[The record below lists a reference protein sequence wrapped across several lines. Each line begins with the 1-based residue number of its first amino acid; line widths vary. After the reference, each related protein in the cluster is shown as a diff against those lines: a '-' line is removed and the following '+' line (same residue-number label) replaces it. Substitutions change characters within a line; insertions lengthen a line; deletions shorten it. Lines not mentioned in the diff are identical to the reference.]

1 MNYIRITKDN
11 IDREHICCAMSGK
24 QSVVKKEWLRQRF
37 EEGLV
42 FYRSEER
49 GKCFIEYIPAEN
61 AWVPMEAPGYLYI
74 NCLWVSGSMKGH
86 GYSNDLL
93 DECIRDAKAQGRKGI
108 CILSS
113 EKRKKEFLAD
123 PKYLAFKGFAL
134 ADTSDCGITLQY
146 LPLAPEA
153 EPPRFREC
161 ARHPEVAE
169 DGFVLYYTD
178 QCPFTYYWV
187 PRVEEAARDHNIPLK
202 VIHITDKESARNVP
216 APVTTYALFRDG
228 KFVTQSIQ
236 SDKKFLALAGIQP

>member
-11 IDREHICCAMSGK
+11 IDEEHICCAMSGK
-24 QSVVKKEWLRQRF
+24 QSVAKKEWLKQRF
-37 EEGLV
+37 DEGLV

-61 AWVPMEAPGYLYI
+61 AWVPIEADGYLYI

-93 DECIRDAKAQGRKGI
+93 DACIRDAKTQGRKGL

-113 EKRKKEFLAD
+113 EKKKKEFLAD
-123 PKYLAFKGFAL
+123 PKYLAYKGFAL

-187 PRVEEAARDHNIPLK
+187 PRVEEAARAHNIPLK
-202 VIHITDKESARNVP
+202 VIHITDKASARNVP

>member
-11 IDREHICCAMSGK
+11 IDEEHICCAMSGK
-24 QSVVKKEWLRQRF
+24 QSVAKKEWLKQRF
-37 EEGLV
+37 DEGLV

-61 AWVPMEAPGYLYI
+61 AWVPIEADGYLYI

-93 DECIRDAKAQGRKGI
+93 DACIRDAKAQGRKGL

-123 PKYLAFKGFAL
+123 PKYLAYKGFAL
-134 ADTSDCGITLQY
+134 ADISDCGITLQY
-146 LPLAPEA
+146 LPLAPDA
-153 EPPRFREC
+153 ELPRFRDC
-161 ARHPEVAE
+161 ARHPGVAE

-187 PRVEEAARDHNIPLK
+187 PRVAEVARAHNIPLK
-202 VIHITDKESARNVP
+202 VIPVTDRESARNVP

>member
-11 IDREHICCAMSGK
+11 IDEEHICCAMSGK
-24 QSVVKKEWLRQRF
+24 QSVAKKEWLKQRF
-37 EEGLV
+37 DEGLV

-61 AWVPMEAPGYLYI
+61 AWVPIEADGYLYI

-93 DECIRDAKAQGRKGI
+93 DACIRDAKTQGRKGL

-113 EKRKKEFLAD
+113 EKKKKEFLAD
-123 PKYLAFKGFAL
+123 PKYLAYKGFAL

-187 PRVEEAARDHNIPLK
+187 PRVAEVAREHNIPLK
-202 VIHITDKESARNVP
+202 VIPVTDGESARNVP

-236 SDKKFLALAGIQP
+236 SDKKFLAMAGIQP